1 MELLKIKLSM
11 EVLNMKKNPK
21 KLVFALI
28 ISLVVF
34 ATLACSGKPKTTA
47 TKYSLNVGRRSDSN
61 SVDPIIDTAGQ
72 EHLFEKYGLS
82 VNFVGLPKSSLLNS
96 VAVGKIDA
104 SYLSILY
111 NLNLGANGEDVIL
124 FAGTMSGGQGVLA
137 HKKVVD
143 EVKDPANWKG
153 RIIAG
158 QIGGTGEMVIKSVL
172 NREYKYVLD
181 TDYKYKSFETDAE
194 TITACAKGGAD
205 VIIVSNNF
213 VDAAIQQGFVYL
225 FPLTDLEDDF
235 VCCRQMA
242 NGTHFKNN
250 REAYLA
256 WMKTVISAYKI
267 YKTEPA
273 RVTKTLEKL
282 SGQTESWLYD
292 FIYNLDKNQRRFYSP
307 DPNYNGV
314 KLYYDTMI
322 NLGYIETE
330 RELPEF
336 FDISL
341 YAQAL
346 REVIE
351 EYPDEQI
358 YKDLWAYFVT
368 HNDQYPNFKQD
379 YPETL

>member
-1 MELLKIKLSM
+1 
-11 EVLNMKKNPK
+11 
-21 KLVFALI
+21 
-28 ISLVVF
+28 
-34 ATLACSGKPKTTA
+34 
-47 TKYSLNVGRRSDSN
+47 
-61 SVDPIIDTAGQ
+61 
-72 EHLFEKYGLS
+72 
-82 VNFVGLPKSSLLNS
+82 
-96 VAVGKIDA
+96 
-104 SYLSILY
+104 
-111 NLNLGANGEDVIL
+111 
-124 FAGTMSGGQGVLA
+124 
-137 HKKVVD
+137 
-143 EVKDPANWKG
+143 
-153 RIIAG
+153 
-158 QIGGTGEMVIKSVL
+158 
-172 NREYKYVLD
+172 
-181 TDYKYKSFETDAE
+181 
-194 TITACAKGGAD
+194 
-205 VIIVSNNF
+205 
-213 VDAAIQQGFVYL
+213 
-225 FPLTDLEDDF
+225 
-235 VCCRQMA
+235 MA

-358 YKDLWAYFVT
+358 YKDLWAYFVA
-368 HNDQYPNFKQD
+368 HNDQYPDFYKN
-379 YPETL
+379 YPKTL